1 MENKTDCGK
10 IDTLMLLFSC
20 LPNKVKEYIVI
31 GGKYMGFFKDFK
43 DDFSQAVNELL
54 PDDVITESDEELL
67 FQDDDLVNT
76 LEDIT
81 VEKDVDD
88 LEIPA
93 SDLERTDKI
102 DANVE
107 AFLKKVK
114 ALDEGKDLEEDMDF
128 KLDDVMESDEDMI
141 FKDAM
146 VDVQEEVFVSDGPD
160 VSFSVGEEDD
170 LLETIQSHDDLESMN
185 LADAISEAEVDN
197 IISSIDNEEDKM
209 ITEIANEKD
218 QMEDVVGLQEIR
230 EERTVNSSE
239 VTVIGKNTVISGNIS
254 AGGSLEVYGK
264 VEGDIDCGGKLSING
279 VVKGNSKAQEVFV
292 NAKRL
297 EGNVESSGNIKVGQG
312 TVIVGDVSATAG
324 VIAGAIKG
332 QIDVKGAVVLDST
345 AIVKGNIKA
354 KSVQINNGAVV
365 DGYCSLVYAEV
376 DLENV
381 FDE

>member
-1 MENKTDCGK
+1 MEIRTDCGK
-10 IDTLMLLFSC
+10 IDMLMLLFRC
-20 LPNKVKEYIVI
+20 LPKKVKEYIVI
-31 GGKYMGFFKDFK
+31 GGNYMGFFKDFK

-54 PDDVITESDEELL
+54 PDDVITDSDEELL
-67 FQDDDLVNT
+67 FQDDELVDT

-81 VEKDVDD
+81 TEKDVDEK
-88 LEIPA
+88 EIPV

-128 KLDDVMESDEDMI
+128 KLDDVMESDDDMI
-141 FKDAM
+141 FTNAM
-146 VDVQEEVFVSDGPD
+146 VNEKDDTLISDGPD
-160 VSFSVGEEDD
+160 ISFSVGDDD
-170 LLETIQSHDDLESMN
+170 LLETIQTQEDFESLS
-185 LADAISEAEVDN
+185 LADAINEAEVDN

-218 QMEDVVGLQEIR
+218 QKEDVVGLQEIR

-297 EGNVESSGNIKVGQG
+297 EGNIESTGNIKVGQG
-312 TVIVGDVSATAG
+312 TVIVGDVNASAG

-365 DGYCSLVYAEV
+365 DGYCSLVYADV